1 MFCAWFLSYFFPL
14 FLWNQCTKLKE
25 EISKVRNLLTNKD
38 SETGEN
44 IKQAAT
50 NLQQASLKLFEMA
63 YKKVESIYLP
73 WNCVYQCV
81 LYCKS
86 LDQTLILLHFASKNL
101 LNQKNANCKRNK
113 SIFVQTSW
121 LPKSY
126 WLKTRHIL
134 ECAVSIKIW
143 EN

>member
-1 MFCAWFLSYFFPL
+1 MFCAWFLSYFSPL

-63 YKKVESIYLP
+63 YKKVGLET
-73 WNCVYQCV
+73 VYISVCCTV
-81 LYCKS
+81 KVF
-86 LDQTLILLHFASKNL
+86 DQTLILLHFASKNL

-113 SIFVQTSW
+113 NIFVQTSW

-126 WLKTRHIL
+126 LLKTRHIL
-134 ECAVSIKIW
+134 ECAISIKIR

>member
-1 MFCAWFLSYFFPL
+1 MFCAWFLSYFSPL

-63 YKKVESIYLP
+63 YKKVGLET
-73 WNCVYQCV
+73 VYISVCCTVKV
-81 LYCKS
+81 LTRPSFYY
-86 LDQTLILLHFASKNL
+86 ILLPRIFWIR
-101 LNQKNANCKRNK
+101 KNANCKRNK
-113 SIFVQTSW
+113 NIFVQTSW

-126 WLKTRHIL
+126 LLKTRHIL
-134 ECAVSIKIW
+134 ECAISIKIR